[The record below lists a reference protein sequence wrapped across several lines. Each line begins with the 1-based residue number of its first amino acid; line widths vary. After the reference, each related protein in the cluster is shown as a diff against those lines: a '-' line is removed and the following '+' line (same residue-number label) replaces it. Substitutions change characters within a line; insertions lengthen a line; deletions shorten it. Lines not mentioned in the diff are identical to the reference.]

1 MKVETNFA
9 PELQALSQSLLL
21 EKYAQQGESSVA
33 AIQARVAKALASDEH
48 QERRFQE
55 TMRLGFVPAG
65 RINRGAGADLAVT
78 LLNCF
83 VQPVADTISG
93 HIDGQPG
100 IFEALRE
107 AAETMRRGGGVGY
120 DFSGIRPAG
129 ARVFGTASDASG
141 PLSYMRVFDKMCETV
156 NSAGNRRGAQMGVL
170 RIDHPDIERFVD
182 AKKLPDL
189 AALGLDERS
198 SELVLGLLRDQP
210 AFAWAFRGAFA
221 TLSNFNLS
229 VAVTDEFMRAVE
241 SDDDFDLV
249 HSAPPSHECATK
261 VLADGRTVYVY
272 RTVKAKVLWEQIMTN
287 TYDGAEPGVVFID
300 RINWDNNLRAV
311 ETISAVNPCGE
322 QGLPA
327 YGCCDLGS
335 MHLSRFVREPFT
347 GEAAFD
353 YPGFRR
359 AVTGAVEMLDRVLDV
374 SRWPLPE
381 QQSQARSKRRI
392 GVGYFAMG
400 DALAMLGLRYGSEA
414 SVAFVDRVGREM
426 RDAAYEASVELARKF
441 GAFPLFAAEEFLA
454 EGTFASRLPARI
466 KDMIRE
472 HGIRNSHLLSLA
484 PTGTIALTFGDNA
497 SSGIEPIYALSQVR
511 SVRQKDGSRVESTVF
526 NAAYRAAQNALG
538 PKVDA
543 TAFPTVADLTVDDH
557 LAVIAAA
564 APLIDAGIS
573 KTVNVP
579 ANYPFAD
586 FAGVYLRAWKA
597 GLKGIT
603 TYRENNVLLG
613 SVIAAGSLPAA
624 APPVTQSMVPQECG
638 AYSAIERQC
647 PSCNAM
653 TLVKKAGCDG
663 CDCGYSAC
671 DVS

>member
-9 PELQALSQSLLL
+9 PELQALSQELLL
-21 EKYAQQGESSVA
+21 EKYAHKGESTA
-33 AIQARVAKALASDEH
+33 AEIQARVARSLALDEE
-48 QERRFQE
+48 QERRFLE
-55 TMRLGFVPAG
+55 TMRGGFVPAG
-65 RINRGAGADLAVT
+65 RINRGAGTDLAVT
-78 LLNCF
+78 MLNCF

-93 HIDGQPG
+93 HVDGQPG

-129 ARVFGTASDASG
+129 ARVAGTASDASG

-170 RIDHPDIERFVD
+170 RVDHPDIESFID

-189 AALGLDERS
+189 AALGLTGDGAKVMLQLL
-198 SELVLGLLRDQP
+198 SEHP
-210 AFAWAFRGAFA
+210 SFAWTFRGAFA

-229 VAVTDEFMRAVE
+229 VAVTDAFMQAVE
-241 SDDDFDLV
+241 ADEEFDLV
-249 HSAPPSHECATK
+249 HSARPTHECK
-261 VLADGRTVYVY
+261 VKVQPDGRSVYVY
-272 RTVKAKVLWEQIMTN
+272 RTVKAKALWDRIMRN
-287 TYDGAEPGVVFID
+287 TYDGAEPGVVYID
-300 RINWDNNLRAV
+300 RVNGDNNLRAV
-311 ETISAVNPCGE
+311 ETIQAVNPCGE

-335 MHLSRFVREPFT
+335 LHLSRFVRRPFT
-347 GEAAFD
+347 HEASFD
-353 YPGFRR
+353 FESFRKVV
-359 AVTGAVEMLDRVLDV
+359 AGAVELLDRVLDV

-381 QQSQARSKRRI
+381 QQSQAASKRRI
-392 GVGYFAMG
+392 GVGYFALG
-400 DALAMLGLRYGSEA
+400 DAMAMLGLRYGSED
-414 SVAFVDRVGREM
+414 SVSFVDRIGCEL
-426 RDAAYEASVELARKF
+426 RDAAYQASVELAREH
-441 GAFPLFAAEEFLA
+441 GPFPLFAAEEYLA
-454 EGTFASRLPARI
+454 EGTFASRLPEPI
-466 KDMIRE
+466 KDLIRE

-484 PTGTIALTFGDNA
+484 PTGTIAMSFGDNA

-511 SVRQKDGSRVESTVF
+511 TVRQRDGSRDESVVL
-526 NAAYRAAQNALG
+526 NAAFRAAQIAHG
-538 PKVDA
+538 PLVDLA
-543 TAFPTVADLTVDDH
+543 AFPTVADLSVEEH
-557 LAVIAAA
+557 LAVISAA

-586 FAGVYLRAWKA
+586 FADVYLRAWKA

-613 SVIAAGSLPAA
+613 SVIRAADSPAPSA
-624 APPVTQSMVPQECG
+624 ATAIDVAYGTGHGNAVG
-638 AYSAIERQC
+638 ARQC
-647 PSCNAM
+647 PSCKEL
-653 TLVKKAGCDG
+653 TLVKRAGCDH

-671 DVS
+671 SVT